1 MSDREQAAASCDT
14 SGVTLFVEAT
24 QARVRGDLS
33 AALRLG
39 RRALSALER
48 ETGPGVASRRR
59 GFAAARRDGD
69 RDLGRPAEAQT
80 RLERAVALAG
90 RLPPD
95 GELLLLR
102 LRARAALAGARR
114 LAGRYEEAE
123 TLYRCGIAEAE
134 RLPGRDDAVL
144 VELLNGLGVSASST
158 AAASTRQGKTPTGGP
173 LPSLRA
179 MP

>member
-48 ETGPGVASRRR
+48 ETGPESPAAVAALLLL
-59 GFAAARRDGD
+59 GETAIE
-69 RDLGRPAEAQT
+69 LGRPAEAQT

-134 RLPGRDDAVL
+134 RLPGVTMPCSSSSST
-144 VELLNGLGVSASST
+144 GWVSASST
-158 AAASTRQGKTPTGGP
+158 AAASTRQKTPTGGP

-179 MP
+179 MR